1 MYQID
6 FDRPIHIHF
15 IGIGGISMSGLA
27 EILLE
32 KGFTVS
38 GSDAKASPLTELLRK
53 KGAAIFIGQKKE
65 NLNSD
70 IDLVVYTSAIHS
82 DNPEYIAIQER
93 NLPSLTRAQ
102 LLGQIMKT
110 YELPV
115 AVSGTHG
122 KTTTT
127 SMISEILLRAETD
140 PTLSIGGI
148 LKSIGGNIRIGHSPF
163 FVTEACEY
171 TNSFLSFF
179 PKVGI
184 ILNVEEDHL
193 DFFKDIDDIRLQEIG
208 EMISKR
214 VEVREV
220 KFKSDEEVW
229 EEFQGDYIPE
239 EYRDGFAENPLE
251 GSKNYEIYLS
261 DVSMQSALV
270 TWLESVEG
278 VRQVNRSEITANALG
293 GINVL
298 IGYVSLGII
307 IILLAVSVFLISN
320 TVMIGISV
328 RKEEINIMK
337 YIGATDF
344 FVRSPF
350 VIEGILIGLLG
361 SVVPLVSIYY
371 LYTNIIVYI
380 GEKFQILSGL
390 LNFLPVEMIFST
402 LLPVSVGIGVGI
414 GFLGSIVTVRK
425 HLKV

>member
-1 MYQID
+1 MRISTLFYTIRQGFVNIWRNKWFSLASIATISACLFLFGLFYAILTNFQHIVKTAEEGVSITVF
-6 FDRPIHIHF
+6 FD
-15 IGIGGISMSGLA
+15 
-27 EILLE
+27 E
-32 KGFTVS
+32 
-38 GSDAKASPLTELLRK
+38 
-53 KGAAIFIGQKKE
+53 
-65 NLNSD
+65 
-70 IDLVVYTSAIHS
+70 
-82 DNPEYIAIQER
+82 
-93 NLPSLTRAQ
+93 
-102 LLGQIMKT
+102 
-110 YELPV
+110 
-115 AVSGTHG
+115 
-122 KTTTT
+122 
-127 SMISEILLRAETD
+127 
-140 PTLSIGGI
+140 
-148 LKSIGGNIRIGHSPF
+148 
-163 FVTEACEY
+163 
-171 TNSFLSFF
+171 
-179 PKVGI
+179 
-184 ILNVEEDHL
+184 
-193 DFFKDIDDIRLQEIG
+193 DIDDIRLQEIG

-239 EYRDGFAENPLE
+239 EDRDGFAENPLE